1 MKFSP
6 KFPRLIVFF
15 QTRQLNYGQA
25 IKAALNRAHDYRA
38 ILKKN
43 ADDHPLSIKLPL
55 LLQQVFV
62 SLTYSEN
69 PFHCHYLIILRI
81 G

>member
-38 ILKKN
+38 ILKKKV
-43 ADDHPLSIKLPL
+43 LM
-55 LLQQVFV
+55 
-62 SLTYSEN
+62 
-69 PFHCHYLIILRI
+69 IIH
-81 G
+81 

>member
-25 IKAALNRAHDYRA
+25 IKAALNRAMF
-38 ILKKN
+38 IE
-43 ADDHPLSIKLPL
+43 
-55 LLQQVFV
+55 QF
-62 SLTYSEN
+62 
-69 PFHCHYLIILRI
+69 
-81 G
+81 

>member
-38 ILKKN
+38 ILKKKST
-43 ADDHPLSIKLPL
+43 DDHPLSIKLPL
-55 LLQQVFV
+55 G
-62 SLTYSEN
+62 
-69 PFHCHYLIILRI
+69 H
-81 G
+81 